1 LNTGPSKE
9 QTVSALNLLA
19 SSLPYFYFIFLKYR
33 IELIQDIGR
42 GVKRI
47 AEAEKSR
54 GESGEVEANHDHLE
68 RGGGKTEWGER
79 ESKGARG
86 KRKKQE

>member
-1 LNTGPSKE
+1 M
-9 QTVSALNLLA
+9 
-19 SSLPYFYFIFLKYR
+19 
-33 IELIQDIGR
+33 GR